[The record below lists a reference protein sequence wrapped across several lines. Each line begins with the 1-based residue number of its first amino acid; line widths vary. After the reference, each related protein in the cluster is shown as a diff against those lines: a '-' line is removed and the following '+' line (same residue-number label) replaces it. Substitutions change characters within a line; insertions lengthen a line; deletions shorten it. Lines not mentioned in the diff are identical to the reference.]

1 MFKQRKRLV
10 TFITVLLI
18 SGFLLT
24 SLASYFVS
32 IASLRHQ
39 VTYSELPLTSDN
51 IYSEIQRDLL
61 QPLFISS
68 LMASDTFLRDW
79 VLNEEQSHDAIIRY
93 LNEIQ
98 TRYNTVTAFFI
109 SEHTRNYYHPDGLVK
124 QVSPDE
130 SSDAW
135 YFRVRDLKED
145 YEINVDS
152 DKENNNALTF
162 FINYRVYDYQNNFIG
177 ATGVGLTVNSVQ
189 KLINHYQDKYQRDI
203 LFIDRKGNIKL
214 SNYTSAT
221 GKNSPQA
228 AELYTLLQDQDLIT
242 KITSNNSL
250 SLQHKYNDQQVLL
263 NSRFIDEFDWYL
275 VVLQTE
281 LPGSNKLVKAL
292 FLNLAICA
300 VISTVVLVLTNRTI
314 SFYQKDIETM
324 ASKDKLTGLYNRHA
338 LDMLFK
344 QVLLDLKRHPTDL
357 SLLLLDI
364 DHFKQI
370 NDTYGHLA
378 GDAILKHIAELISQR
393 LREVDIVS
401 RWGGEEFLIILK
413 GCDIKT
419 ATNKAEELRLGIM
432 NNPLSYEK
440 NTIECTA
447 SIGIAVYEEDDGS
460 DDMINSADR
469 AMYKAKE
476 QGRNRVCS

>member
-275 VVLQTE
+275 VVLQAE

-314 SFYQKDIETM
+314 SFYQKEIGR
-324 ASKDKLTGLYNRHA
+324 ASC
-338 LDMLFK
+338 
-344 QVLLDLKRHPTDL
+344 
-357 SLLLLDI
+357 
-364 DHFKQI
+364 
-370 NDTYGHLA
+370 
-378 GDAILKHIAELISQR
+378 
-393 LREVDIVS
+393 RE
-401 RWGGEEFLIILK
+401 
-413 GCDIKT
+413 
-419 ATNKAEELRLGIM
+419 
-432 NNPLSYEK
+432 
-440 NTIECTA
+440 
-447 SIGIAVYEEDDGS
+447 
-460 DDMINSADR
+460 
-469 AMYKAKE
+469 
-476 QGRNRVCS
+476 RV

>member
-1 MFKQRKRLV
+1 MFQKKKRLV

-18 SGFLLT
+18 TGFLLT
-24 SLASYFVS
+24 SLASYFIS

-61 QPLFISS
+61 RPLFISS

-93 LNEIQ
+93 LREIQ
-98 TRYNTVTAFFI
+98 TKYDTITAFFV
-109 SEHTRNYYHPDGLVK
+109 SERTHNYYHPDGLVK
-124 QVSPDE
+124 QVTPDE
-130 SSDAW
+130 DVDAW

-152 DKENNNALTF
+152 DMENDNVLTF
-162 FINYRVYDYQNNFIG
+162 FINYRVYDYQKNFIG
-177 ATGVGLTVNSVQ
+177 VTGVGLTVNSMQ
-189 KLINHYQDKYQRDI
+189 KLIDRYQDKYNRDI
-203 LFIDRKGNIKL
+203 LFVDKNGNVKL
-214 SNYTSAT
+214 SNYIS
-221 GKNSPQA
+221 SPGNDAHHA
-228 AELYTLLQDQDLIT
+228 AELYTLLQEQDLLT
-242 KITSNNSL
+242 QITSNNSL
-250 SLQHKYNDQQVLL
+250 SLQHKYNDHQILL
-263 NSRFIDEFDWYL
+263 NSRFIEEFNWYL

-281 LPGSNKLVKAL
+281 LPGSGKLVKAL

-324 ASKDKLTGLYNRHA
+324 ATKDKLTGLYNRQA

-344 QVLLDLKRHPTDL
+344 QVLLDQDRHPTDL

-370 NDTYGHLA
+370 NDTHGHLA
-378 GDAILKHIAELISQR
+378 GDAALKHIADLITQR

-413 GCDIKT
+413 GCNTET

-432 NNPLSYEK
+432 NNPLSFEK
-440 NTIECTA
+440 KSIECTA
-447 SIGIAVYEEDDGS
+447 SIGVAMYEQGDKS
-460 DDMINSADR
+460 DDMINRADK

-476 QGRNRVCS
+476 QGRNQVC

>member
-1 MFKQRKRLV
+1 MFKQKKRLV

-18 SGFLLT
+18 TGFLLT
-24 SLASYFVS
+24 SLASYFIS

-39 VTYSELPLTSDN
+39 ITYSELPLTSDN

-93 LNEIQ
+93 LREIQ
-98 TRYNTVTAFFI
+98 TKYDTITAFFV
-109 SEHTRNYYHPDGLVK
+109 SERTHNYYHPDGVVK
-124 QVSPDE
+124 QVNPDDDV
-130 SSDAW
+130 DAW

-152 DKENNNALTF
+152 DMENDNTLTF
-162 FINYRVYDYQNNFIG
+162 FINYRVYDYQKNFIG
-177 ATGVGLTVNSVQ
+177 VTGVGLTVNTMQ
-189 KLINHYQDKYQRDI
+189 KIINRYQDKYKRAI
-203 LFIDRKGNIKL
+203 LFVDKNGTIKL
-214 SNYTSAT
+214 SNY
-221 GKNSPQA
+221 NSSTTDNTPHA
-228 AELYTLLQDQDLIT
+228 AELYTLLQEQDLIAQ
-242 KITSNNSL
+242 ITSSNSL
-250 SLQHKYNDQQVLL
+250 SLQHKDKDHRILL
-263 NSRFIDEFDWYL
+263 NSRFIEEFDWYL

-281 LPGSNKLVKAL
+281 LPGSGKLVKAL

-324 ASKDKLTGLYNRHA
+324 ATRDKLTGLYNRQA

-344 QVLLDLKRHPTDL
+344 QVLLDQNRHPTDL

-370 NDTYGHLA
+370 NDTHGHLA
-378 GDAILKHIAELISQR
+378 GDAALKHIADLITQR

-432 NNPLSYEK
+432 NNPLSFE
-440 NTIECTA
+440 NNSIECTA
-447 SIGIAVYEEDDGS
+447 SVGVAVYQQGDKS
-460 DDMINSADR
+460 DDMINNADR

-476 QGRNRVCS
+476 QGRNQVC